1 MAAKYFTKEEIDY
14 LSSNIYVESVNEKQ
28 IIYTNEFKKFF
39 VNEYINGKGPTL
51 IFESVG
57 LYKRILGAKRIEKA
71 TKRWMK
77 AYENGTL
84 DVSATLN
91 QRHPVK
97 KTKNITDKE
106 LIRRQKAKI
115 KLLELE
121 VELLKKIDLKER
133 GLVKSQKLKSSDIF
147 ELIKMTI
154 SDNNL
159 RNVVSYLC
167 ASAGVSRSG
176 YYNYLSN
183 EKKREERES
192 NDIRVRDDIL
202 MAINFRGY
210 KKGSRSI
217 KMLLED
223 KFGIC
228 YNRKRI
234 MRIMRKYNIVC
245 PIRKKRYKYK
255 ITNETERA
263 LVIQYGDV

>member
-1 MAAKYFTKEEIDY
+1 M
-14 LSSNIYVESVNEKQ
+14 ESVNDKQ

-147 ELIKMTI
+147 ELIKITI

-245 PIRKKRYKYK
+245 PI
-255 ITNETERA
+255 
-263 LVIQYGDV
+263 